1 MNQRRIARMFT
12 LASEATGDASPAES
26 AAPVRSTWHRLDLVA
41 PVVYLLGGVY
51 LLGKLWLDLGQRLQA
66 DNIQDQGFF
75 QFVLAHGARS
85 VSHLSNPLFDAQINV
100 PDGVNMMA
108 NTSVLGLSIPLAPV
122 TMLFG
127 PSVSFAVL
135 AVLAP
140 TLTATAWYYVLSR
153 HVVRSRVAAFIGG
166 GFCGFAPGFV
176 SQSNGHPNVAG
187 QFMVPLILLQVVRP
201 KDTRRPVRT
210 GLILGL
216 LITYQAFVNE
226 EVLLFT
232 AIVGALMV
240 LVFGLSRWEQLRAA
254 LRPGLIGLGVAGA
267 VALALLAYPL
277 WFQFFGP
284 QHYRAVPSLSVSY
297 YSDLG
302 TYFNY
307 PTRSLGGAPSSRFG
321 MRSHPAEEN
330 AFYGWPLL
338 ILALVITIWLW
349 RRLLVRIAAV
359 VALFFAAMS
368 LGPHIVVYGH
378 DTGIP
383 GPFRLIHWLP
393 VIESVVPIRIGLMAI
408 PALGLLVAIGLDQLI
423 QAPNRPGSG
432 KVLWYA
438 AFAAALVPIF
448 PLPLHSRI
456 GPPVPTFVSAGIWRQ
471 YVPSGTPVVTVP
483 LPNIGHLEGQRWSA
497 STGLDMPIAGGYFLG
512 PGVGRDARALYGAYP
527 RRTAQLL
534 DNLARPGAR
543 PPVVTDTD
551 RRNMIEDLRYW
562 RAAVVLIGQVQRA
575 DVLRATVT
583 ELLGFEPRFV
593 GGAWVWDVRALVDG

>member
-187 QFMVPLILLQVVRP
+187 QFMVPLILLQVVRL

-254 LRPGLIGLGVAGA
+254 LRPGLI
-267 VALALLAYPL
+267 
-277 WFQFFGP
+277 
-284 QHYRAVPSLSVSY
+284 
-297 YSDLG
+297 DLG

-383 GPFRLIHWLP
+383 GPF
-393 VIESVVPIRIGLMAI
+393 
-408 PALGLLVAIGLDQLI
+408 
-423 QAPNRPGSG
+423 
-432 KVLWYA
+432 
-438 AFAAALVPIF
+438 
-448 PLPLHSRI
+448 
-456 GPPVPTFVSAGIWRQ
+456 
-471 YVPSGTPVVTVP
+471 
-483 LPNIGHLEGQRWSA
+483 
-497 STGLDMPIAGGYFLG
+497 
-512 PGVGRDARALYGAYP
+512 
-527 RRTAQLL
+527 
-534 DNLARPGAR
+534 
-543 PPVVTDTD
+543 
-551 RRNMIEDLRYW
+551 
-562 RAAVVLIGQVQRA
+562 
-575 DVLRATVT
+575 
-583 ELLGFEPRFV
+583 
-593 GGAWVWDVRALVDG
+593 